1 MSLNTASFIS
11 ENESRNKQSPLQ
23 YSLVKLP
30 SNRRRIPQM
39 SESIRAVDRALDILV
54 CFTRQ
59 TPQLTMTQIADQVG
73 LNKSTVH
80 RLLGTLEKKRFLQ
93 RDPSTGLYQLGIR
106 LLQIAYLTLE
116 QNDLRRLAA
125 PFLHRLC
132 EEHRETV
139 TLSILDDSDVVF
151 LDVVES
157 PQRVKL
163 AASIGQRL
171 PAFAT
176 AAGKAILAYISDEA
190 VKKVIERGMQQ
201 YTPQTIH
208 SQEIFFQDLNQTRK
222 QGFSIA
228 EQEYEEGINAVAA
241 PILNL
246 AGQPVAAITV
256 TGPAYRLSRERM
268 NEIGSTILET
278 AREIAIELGQ

>member
-1 MSLNTASFIS
+1 
-11 ENESRNKQSPLQ
+11 
-23 YSLVKLP
+23 
-30 SNRRRIPQM
+30 M
-39 SESIRAVDRALDILV
+39 SESIRAVDRALDILL

-73 LNKSTVH
+73 MNKSTVH

-106 LLQIAYLTLE
+106 LLQMAYLTLE
-116 QNDLRRLAA
+116 HNDLRQNAA

-132 EEHRETV
+132 EQHRETI
-139 TLSILDDSDVVF
+139 TLSVLDGSDVIF

-163 AASIGQRL
+163 AASTGQRL

-176 AAGKAILAYISDEA
+176 AAGKAILAHMPEEA
-190 VKKVIERGMQQ
+190 VKKGIERGMQQ
-201 YTPQTIH
+201 YTPQTIQ
-208 SQEIFFQDLNQTRK
+208 SSEIFFQDLYKIRK
-222 QGFSIA
+222 QGFSIS

-241 PILNL
+241 PILDPN
-246 AGQPVAAITV
+246 GQPLAAITV
-256 TGPAYRLSRERM
+256 AGPAYRLLPERM
-268 NEIGSTILET
+268 NEIGQAVLAT
-278 AREIAIELGQ
+278 AREIAQEIRLHPIQA